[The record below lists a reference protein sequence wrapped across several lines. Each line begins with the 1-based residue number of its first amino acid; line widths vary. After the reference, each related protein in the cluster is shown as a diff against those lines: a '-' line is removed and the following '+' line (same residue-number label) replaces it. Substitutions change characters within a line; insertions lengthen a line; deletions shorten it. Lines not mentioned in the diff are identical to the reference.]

1 MSEQSVVSRQ
11 EFGSRDSDPA
21 DPAFVANLQQS
32 AKLANENCDRAVA
45 LAYKLSAQLQEAQDR
60 INQLEREADGNF
72 EHLLAKAKAAIQE
85 VQFNADARVNRT
97 IREADERIARLKA
110 EAQNQIGRLQN
121 ELAQATCGINQV
133 KVEGDKRIERVK
145 MEADARVAGVE
156 TEAKKRI
163 HVMRRENEDK
173 VIRVE
178 AGLTEAK
185 NCADRAEQ
193 WLMLIRREIE
203 DHLMPSVTAM
213 RAGPK
218 STNPAAR
225 SRPLTVPTPSR
236 SSAITWFRRLW
247 LRLSATTALGCRGGA
262 DIKSSTAFDRARQH
276 EPGLSNGLSVGQTSN
291 TATASEPSAPLRSG
305 GNSAALGSVSDAAA
319 ESGRV

>member
-1 MSEQSVVSRQ
+1 M
-11 EFGSRDSDPA
+11 
-21 DPAFVANLQQS
+21 
-32 AKLANENCDRAVA
+32 A
-45 LAYKLSAQLQEAQDR
+45 LAHKLSAQLQEAQDR

-110 EAQNQIGRLQN
+110 EAQNEIGRLQN
-121 ELAQATCGINQV
+121 ELAQATCGIDQV
-133 KVEGDKRIERVK
+133 KAEADKRIERVK

-156 TEAKKRI
+156 TEVKKRI
-163 HVMRRENEDK
+163 DVMRRENDDK

-178 AGLTEAK
+178 ADLTEAK

-193 WLMLIRREIE
+193 WLMRIRREIE

-236 SSAITWFRRLW
+236 SSAIIWFRRLW
-247 LRLSATTALGCRGGA
+247 FRLIGCRGGA

-276 EPGLSNGLSVGQTSN
+276 ERGLSNGLSVRQTGN
-291 TATASEPSAPLRSG
+291 TATASEPSAPLGG
-305 GNSAALGSVSDAAA
+305 GNSAALGSVSDADA
-319 ESGRV
+319 ESGRVKPGVAEQTLISPPCNTMRPPADATTAATAAPLTLRRAGPPLP